1 MSIGSFYSDIVG
13 NADII
18 MERPPLKSGFFF
30 TSIPHEVKKIIF
42 CNARIVINFKTTA
55 EQRKPIS
62 QIFGSYMR
70 VPVLIHLSVNDF
82 SVLLR
87 STIIRSSGKR

>member
-18 MERPPLKSGFFF
+18 MERPPVKSGIFR
-30 TSIPHEVKKIIF
+30 SIPHEVKKIIF

-87 STIIRSSGKR
+87 STIIRSTGKR